1 MKAAIVHSFDQPLSP
16 RGRAGSRRPAPSR
29 CSCASRRAAS
39 ATPTSTPRAAS
50 GRSSPNPPFIPGH
63 EGVGIIERLGPGNP
77 HGLEEGMRVAL
88 PWLGY
93 ACGDCRYCNSGA
105 ETLCESQINTG
116 YGMNGGF
123 AEYAVGYARH
133 VVRVPD
139 DVDPLDAAPL
149 TCAGVTTY
157 KAVKVSGASSA
168 GLVAVFGAGGL
179 GHLAIQY
186 ARTTGAAVVAVD
198 INEERLNTA
207 RELGAEHVVHVGEQ
221 DPVAAI
227 QALGGADQ
235 AISTAVSPSAFEQAL
250 GSLAR
255 GGTLVCV
262 GLPAENE
269 MRLPIFQ
276 TVLGGLTVKGSIVGT
291 HHDLEE
297 VFELHRRGRTQVER
311 VERELEDVNDAIAQ
325 VLDGSAPAPRMV
337 FRMPDGAEPRAASS
351 AERARHRLSTPQPP
365 IPIQP
370 HHHRS
375 KEESHGSCSRHPH
388 RLRGTRR
395 AGQRRRAEGPL

>member
-1 MKAAIVHSFDQPLSP
+1 MKAAVVHSYEKPLSIEEV
-16 RGRAGSRRPAPSR
+16 
-29 CSCASRRAAS
+29 
-39 ATPTSTPRAAS
+39 ATPQPGNDQVLVRLEACGLCHTDIHAAR
-50 GRSSPNPPFIPGH
+50 GEWPVKPELPFIPGH
-63 EGVGIIERLGPGNP
+63 EGVGIIQRVGPGNS
-77 HGLEEGMRVAL
+77 HGLAEGMRVAL

-105 ETLCESQINTG
+105 ETLCMSQINMG

-123 AEYAVGYARH
+123 AEQAVAYARH

-186 ARTTGAAVVAVD
+186 ARITGAAVVAVD
-198 INEERLNTA
+198 INEDRLNSA
-207 RELGAEHVVHVGEQ
+207 RELGAEHLVHAGEQ

-235 AISTAVSPSAFEQAL
+235 AISTAVTPSAFEQAF

-262 GLPAENE
+262 GLPAKNE
-269 MRLPIFQ
+269 MRIPIFE

-297 VFELHRRGRTQVER
+297 VFELHRRGRTHVQR
-311 VERELEDVNDAIAQ
+311 AERELDDVNEAIGE
-325 VLDGSAPAPRMV
+325 VLDGSAPVPRLV
-337 FRMPDGAEPRAASS
+337 FRIADAPAMRSELSVGATA
-351 AERARHRLSTPQPP
+351 
-365 IPIQP
+365 
-370 HHHRS
+370 
-375 KEESHGSCSRHPH
+375 
-388 RLRGTRR
+388 
-395 AGQRRRAEGPL
+395 